1 MAQTYRLVSKL
12 GFYVVSCS
20 IQRREF
26 LHSKTAFHL
35 LTSSLSGSYIL
46 FRPSSFGILTGN
58 FSIRAFLLP
67 SQCDRERK
75 RPGFHDRLLSSRTR
89 YRRNH
94 ELLHFVGDYVLGKV
108 LFLPQ
113 IFEKTHIISNTCK
126 LIKKKETRR
135 QLYIQLFAYLSFLLG
150 RVIGAVIV
158 IGGLYMVLWGKSTDD
173 SPSKST
179 KLEVSAPKTEEDNV
193 NDETN
198 KSAKIQIQELEA
210 IELSRVNSREES
222 V

>member
-1 MAQTYRLVSKL
+1 M
-12 GFYVVSCS
+12 
-20 IQRREF
+20 
-26 LHSKTAFHL
+26 TAFFPL
-35 LTSSLSGSYIL
+35 GLVIVAIM
-46 FRPSSFGILTGN
+46 SSFI
-58 FSIRAFLLP
+58 FSEIMYL
-67 SQCDRERK
+67 
-75 RPGFHDRLLSSRTR
+75 GR
-89 YRRNH
+89 YSFC
-94 ELLHFVGDYVLGKV
+94 LK
-108 LFLPQ
+108 

-126 LIKKKETRR
+126 LINKKETRR

-158 IGGLYMVLWGKSTDD
+158 IGGLYMVLWGKSTDEY